1 MNIMNLVIQTI
12 NASLHLYIAYV
23 FFHSF
28 YKCKFKRITSGIVYV
43 VCSILLSFSMFL
55 FRGNPVLYLIMFALT
70 TSISLLFDGKLIFK
84 VIYSILFLAIAAV
97 IEAVVAI
104 TVNTAFGVDYAEGR
118 EGALFITGM
127 LLSKF
132 VLLMII
138 ILLQTKKHSPI
149 LKQFK
154 KKYYSIYLFPVST
167 LLIIIAQ
174 HNIFVKNPNQTASS
188 LYFVLICYSLLM
200 LANMIVFDFID
211 SLYVNTL
218 NESKIITANE
228 IIETQKFQYE
238 SLIQHNR
245 HIAKIQ
251 HDNKHLFLGLISE
264 IQNGNYDTVINSL
277 TKAYKICEKEVDS
290 NNNIIETLV
299 NIKIKDAQFRGIKIE
314 YEYRHIKDIKIA
326 PIDIAI
332 ILGNALDNAI
342 EACEKVDIKQDKKVF
357 LFITLKGDALIIS
370 IKNPVS
376 KNVNIDSL
384 TSNKENI
391 ELHGF
396 GVISMKQIADK
407 YDGEVTF
414 KCENGFFSTTI
425 LLKNSTT

>member
-28 YKCKFKRITSGIVYV
+28 YKCKFKTITSCIVYV

-84 VIYSILFLAIAAV
+84 TIYSILFLAIAAV

-138 ILLQTKKHSPI
+138 ILLRTKKHSPI

-174 HNIFVKNPNQTASS
+174 HNIFVKNPNQSASS

-211 SLYVNTL
+211 SLYINTV
-218 NESKIITANE
+218 NESKIIAANE
-228 IIETQKFQYE
+228 IIENQKIQYK
-238 SLIQHNR
+238 SLIDHNS

-251 HDNKHLFLGLISE
+251 HDNKHLFLALISE
-264 IQNGNYDTVINSL
+264 IKNGNYDTVLKGLSD
-277 TKAYKICEKEVDS
+277 ACSICEKDVIV
-290 NNNIIETLV
+290 NNNIIESVL
-299 NIKIKDAQFRGIKIE
+299 NIKAKEAQIKGIYID
-314 YEYRHIKDIKIA
+314 YECRHTEGILIS
-326 PIDIAI
+326 PLDIAV
-332 ILGNALDNAI
+332 ILGNSLDNAI
-342 EACEKVDIKQDKKVF
+342 EACDRIDTDFEKTIF
-357 LFITLKGDALIIS
+357 LHIILKGDALMIS
-370 IKNPVS
+370 IKNPVVE
-376 KNVNIDSL
+376 NVDINNL
-384 TSNKENI
+384 TSTKEDSDR
-391 ELHGF
+391 HGF
-396 GVISMKQIADK
+396 GVISMQQIANK
-407 YDGEVTF
+407 YNGEVVF
-414 KCENGFFSTTI
+414 KCNNNIFTTTI
-425 LLKNSTT
+425 LLCNKQ